1 MKKIKIKKEGD
12 IIKQNS
18 NIKNKEFNDF
28 NKILF
33 VTEIDKEIFK
43 LIKKELKK
51 KVNKNNRIEYI
62 NLNYLNKKIKYYN
75 LIFLVNTNLE
85 EIKKLNKIINFIK
98 IKYFI
103 KKEKI
108 NILFIDNNS
117 IDLEILKTI
126 FKKYNV
132 LGKIRFNNKEI
143 FNKKII
149 KKMKGMNV
157 CN

>member
-1 MKKIKIKKEGD
+1 MKKRKIKKEGD
-12 IIKQNS
+12 IIKQYS
-18 NIKNKEFNDF
+18 NIKNN
-28 NKILF
+28 NSNNILF

-43 LIKKELKK
+43 LIKKELKNK
-51 KVNKNNRIEYI
+51 LNKNNRIEYI
-62 NLNYLNKKIKYYN
+62 NLNYINKKIKYYN
-75 LIFLVNTNLE
+75 LVFLVNSNLE

-98 IKYFI
+98 IKYYI

-108 NILFIDNNS
+108 NIIFIDKNS

-132 LGKIRFNNKEI
+132 LGKIKFNNNEI

-149 KKMKGMNV
+149 NKMKGMIV

>member
-1 MKKIKIKKEGD
+1 M
-12 IIKQNS
+12 
-18 NIKNKEFNDF
+18 
-28 NKILF
+28 
-33 VTEIDKEIFK
+33 
-43 LIKKELKK
+43 
-51 KVNKNNRIEYI
+51 
-62 NLNYLNKKIKYYN
+62 
-75 LIFLVNTNLE
+75 FLVNSNLE

-108 NILFIDNNS
+108 NIIFIDNNS

-132 LGKIRFNNKEI
+132 LGKIKFNNNEI

-149 KKMKGMNV
+149 NKMKWIKS
-157 CN
+157 

>member
-1 MKKIKIKKEGD
+1 MKKRKIKKEGG

-18 NIKNKEFNDF
+18 NIKNKDF
-28 NKILF
+28 NNILF
-33 VTEIDKEIFK
+33 VTEIDKEIFI
-43 LIKKELKK
+43 LIKKELKNK
-51 KVNKNNRIEYI
+51 LNKNNKIEYI

-75 LIFLVNTNLE
+75 LVFLINSNLE

-98 IKYFI
+98 LKYFV
-103 KKEKI
+103 KKERI

-117 IDLEILKTI
+117 IDLEILKKV

-132 LGKIRFNNKEI
+132 LGKIKFNNKEI

-149 KKMKGMNV
+149 NKMKGMIV